1 MPQSQFIPSSRKII
15 ESRMF
20 AAAITVLL
28 IFAWSYAAIAL
39 VVLLCGGD
47 KHLKLPDDVWYAH

>member
-1 MPQSQFIPSSRKII
+1 MPQSLFIPSPRKII

-28 IFAWSYAAIAL
+28 IFAWSY
-39 VVLLCGGD
+39 
-47 KHLKLPDDVWYAH
+47 VWYAH